1 MNEELRRDIVK
12 HQMLSSHTCI
22 EEVLYLKDGAFYNAA
37 MARLYYA
44 CFHATSA
51 LLIANAFEAKTHS
64 GVRTI
69 LGKEFVQ
76 TGKIAPE
83 LGRFYT
89 KLFNKRQ
96 DGDYDNFI
104 FFDENDLEE
113 LLPQAITFIET
124 IEELISQKL

>member
-1 MNEELRRDIVK
+1 MNEELRQDIVH
-12 HQMLSSHTCI
+12 HQMQSARTCMD
-22 EEVLYLKDGAFYNAA
+22 EVLYLRQGDFFNAA

-44 CFHATSA
+44 CFHAASA
-51 LLIANAFEAKTHS
+51 LLIAYAFESKTHN

-76 TGKIAPE
+76 TGKISPE

-104 FFDENDLEE
+104 FFDDTDLEE
-113 LLPQAITFIET
+113 FYPQAVIFIEA
-124 IEELISQKL
+124 IEKIIQSR

>member
-1 MNEELRRDIVK
+1 MNEELRQDIIH
-12 HQMLSSHTCI
+12 HQLYSARTCI
-22 EEVLYLKDGAFYNAA
+22 QEVLYLKEGAFYNAA

-44 CFHATSA
+44 CYHAASA
-51 LLIANAFEAKTHS
+51 LLIANAFETKTHN
-64 GVRTI
+64 GIRTI

-76 TGKIAPE
+76 TGKISPE

-104 FFDENDLEE
+104 FFDEKDLDEFYP
-113 LLPQAITFIET
+113 LAITFIET
-124 IEELISQKL
+124 IEQLINKG

>member
-1 MNEELRRDIVK
+1 MNDELRQEIIR
-12 HQMLSSHTCI
+12 HQLHCSRTCI
-22 EEVLYLKDGAFYNAA
+22 QEVLYLKEGSFYNAA

-44 CFHATSA
+44 CFHAASA
-51 LLIANAFEAKTHS
+51 LLIANEFETKTHN
-64 GVRTI
+64 GIRTI

-76 TGKIAPE
+76 TGKISPE

-104 FFDENDLEE
+104 FFDEKDLEE
-113 LLPQAITFIET
+113 FYPQALIFIDA
-124 IEELISQKL
+124 IERLINKA